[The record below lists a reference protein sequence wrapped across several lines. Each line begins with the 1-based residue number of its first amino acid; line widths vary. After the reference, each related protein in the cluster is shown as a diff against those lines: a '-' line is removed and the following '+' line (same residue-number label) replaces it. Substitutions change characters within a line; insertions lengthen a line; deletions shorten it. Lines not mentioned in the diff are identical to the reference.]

1 MPDIRVGFVGVGM
14 MSQVCHIPCFQQAE
28 GCEVTALV
36 SSRSGLLG
44 QVADGFGIG
53 KRYASHAELA
63 ADPDIDLAAVIL
75 PPEYNPQVC
84 IDLLE
89 AGKHVF
95 CEKPVSLAVADA
107 ERMQAAAQAAGR
119 LLMVGF
125 MKRYDA
131 GVQAAKAQVDG
142 WRESGE
148 AGEMLFARAHSFIG
162 GDWLGNIGGLL
173 PQVKTDEKPSEK
185 PAVSLPEWLSEEYGG
200 AWGPYY
206 FFNHVHSHDMDLLTY
221 FLGREFEVRHADWSR
236 ATKLALLD
244 FDGVAANLE
253 VAKAGAN
260 RRWDEELRVYFEH
273 GWVHVQV
280 PPPML
285 INAPAQVQVYHM
297 GERQEMCDVHAPYSW
312 SFLRQAQGAVDSV
325 AGKAE
330 PLCTIEDGVAQM
342 RMTEG
347 IFRMV

>member
-1 MPDIRVGFVGVGM
+1 
-14 MSQVCHIPCFQQAE
+14 
-28 GCEVTALV
+28 
-36 SSRSGLLG
+36 
-44 QVADGFGIG
+44 
-53 KRYASHAELA
+53 
-63 ADPDIDLAAVIL
+63 
-75 PPEYNPQVC
+75 
-84 IDLLE
+84 
-89 AGKHVF
+89 
-95 CEKPVSLAVADA
+95 
-107 ERMQAAAQAAGR
+107 
-119 LLMVGF
+119 
-125 MKRYDA
+125 
-131 GVQAAKAQVDG
+131 
-142 WRESGE
+142 
-148 AGEMLFARAHSFIG
+148 MLFARAHSFIG
-162 GDWLGNIGGLL
+162 GDWLANIGGLL

-200 AWGPYY
+200 QWGPYY

-253 VAKAGAN
+253 VARAGAN
-260 RRWDEELRVYFEH
+260 RRWDEELRIYFEH

-285 INAPAQVQVYHM
+285 INAPAQVLVYHM
-297 GERQEMCDVHAPYSW
+297 GERQEVCDVHAPYSW
-312 SFLRQAQGAVDSV
+312 SFLRQAQGAVDAV
-325 AGKAE
+325 LGKAA